1 MSKRVYLFGA
11 EMTEGSKTDAPLL
24 GNKAANL
31 SEMAKIGIPVPPGF
45 AITTAECN
53 AYLKTGGLTD
63 ELKRDIDEA
72 VKKLETA
79 VGRKFGDT
87 KDPLLFSVRSGAIV
101 SMPGMMDT
109 ILNLGLSKRNVLGLA
124 EISRNEKFAYDTFR
138 RLVQMFGDVVCEVP
152 SEEFEE
158 ILDANK
164 RKYGYKVDSEFTAKQ
179 LQEITERFLGIFR
192 KHTKRNFPEDPREQ
206 LMLAVEAVFKSWHAP
221 RAASYR
227 RINGIP
233 GDLGT
238 SATVQT
244 MVFGNRGEDSA
255 TGVLFTRDPSTG
267 KKVLMGEFLQNAQGE
282 DVVAGIRTP
291 SPIQGKG
298 HTLEGLFPPVYKELM
313 AINDRLESHFKDM
326 QDVEFTVENNRLWML
341 QTRNGKRTAHAA
353 VQVAVDLVKEGLI
366 DEKTAVLRV
375 KPAQLDQ
382 LLHPVF
388 DPKAKTEVV
397 AKGLPASPGAV
408 SGKCTFTANDAK
420 AWTERGEKVILVRL
434 ETSPEDIEGMHAAQG
449 ILTARGG
456 MTSHAAVVARGMG
469 KCCIAGCGDI
479 DVHHDEKYF
488 VTKSGLKFKEGE
500 IISLNGSTGEVLKG
514 EVKTIQGQVEGPFE
528 VLLGWA
534 DKFRKMGVRTNADT
548 PADCRTA
555 RKFGAEGIGL
565 CRTEHMFFDKTRIDV
580 VRQMILA
587 KTPEERVKPLEK
599 IQQMQLEDFK
609 GIFEVMDGLP
619 VTIRLLDPPLH
630 EFLPANHEEIKALA
644 SRLKIDA
651 KELETRVEGL
661 KEFNPMLGHRG
672 CRLGI
677 TFPDI
682 YDMQMR
688 AIMLAACELDT
699 KTKVKVLPEIMIP
712 VVADP
717 KEFNILKTRL
727 SKIADEIKGKYGSS
741 LKYWVGTMIELPRA
755 ALLAGEIA
763 KEAEFFSFGTNDLT
777 QTVYGLSRDDGF
789 RFVPEYI
796 EQGIFPKDPFA
807 TLDPSGVF
815 ELVRM
820 GTDRGRA
827 TNPKLKVGICG
838 EHGGDPDSIKL
849 FYEAG
854 LNYVSC
860 SPFRVPLARLQAAQI
875 SIEKPRS

>member
-11 EMTEGSKTDAPLL
+11 GFSEASKADAPLL

-31 SEMAKIGIPVPPGF
+31 AEMANIGIPVPPGF

-53 AYLKTGGLTD
+53 AYLQHGKLTD

-72 VKKLETA
+72 VAKLEAA
-79 VGRKFGDT
+79 VGRKFGDA

-109 ILNLGLSKRNVLGLA
+109 ILNLGISKKNVLGLV
-124 EISRNEKFAYDTFR
+124 EVSRNEKFAWDTFR
-138 RLVQMFGDVVCEVP
+138 RLIQMFGDVVCGVS
-152 SEEFEE
+152 SEHFEE
-158 ILDANK
+158 VLDSEK
-164 RKYGYKVDSEFTAKQ
+164 KKHGYKADSEFTAKQ

-192 KHTKRNFPEDPREQ
+192 KETKRDFPEDAREQ
-206 LMLAVEAVFKSWHAP
+206 LMLAVEAVFKSWHTP

-233 GDLGT
+233 NDLGT
-238 SATVQT
+238 SATVQA
-244 MVFGNRGEDSA
+244 MVFGNRGDDSA

-291 SPIQGKG
+291 SPIQGQG
-298 HTLEGLFPPVYKELM
+298 QTLEGLFPKVYTELM
-313 AINDRLESHFKDM
+313 AINERLEKHFKDM
-326 QDVEFTVENNRLWML
+326 QDVEFTVENNKLWML

-353 VQVAVDLVKEGLI
+353 VQCAVDLVNEGII
-366 DEKTAVLRV
+366 DEKTAVMRV
-375 KPAQLDQ
+375 KPSQLDQ

-388 DPKAKTEVV
+388 DPKAKADVV

-408 SGKCTFTANDAK
+408 SGKITFTAEDAK
-420 AWTERGEKVILVRL
+420 SWTERGEKVILVRL

-449 ILTARGG
+449 ILTSRGG

-479 DVHHDEKYF
+479 DVHHDGKYF
-488 VTKSGLKFKEGE
+488 VTKKGDKFKEGE
-500 IISLNGSTGEVLKG
+500 IISLNGSTGEVLRG
-514 EVKTIQGQVEGPFE
+514 EVKTVQAAVEGPFE
-528 VLLGWA
+528 TLLGWA
-534 DKFRKMGVRTNADT
+534 DKHRKLGVRTNADT
-548 PADCRTA
+548 PTDCRTA
-555 RKFGAEGIGL
+555 RKFGAQGIGL
-565 CRTEHMFFDKTRIDV
+565 CRTEHMFFDKSRIDV

-587 KTPEERVKPLEK
+587 KSPEERVKPLEK
-599 IQQMQLEDFK
+599 IQAMQMEDFK

-630 EFLPANHEEIKALA
+630 EFLPAGHDDIVELA
-644 SRLKIDA
+644 KRIQMDA
-651 KELETRVEGL
+651 KELETRVESL

-688 AIMLAACELDT
+688 AIMLAACELE
-699 KTKVKVLPEIMIP
+699 KSGKVKVLPEIMIP

-717 KEFNILKTRL
+717 KEFKILKDRL
-727 SKIADEIKGKYGSS
+727 SKIADDIKAKYGSS
-741 LKYWVGTMIELPRA
+741 LRYWVGTMIELPRA
-755 ALLAGEIA
+755 ALLAGKIA
-763 KEAEFFSFGTNDLT
+763 EEAEFFSFGTNDLT
-777 QTVYGLSRDDGF
+777 QTTYGLSRDDGF
-789 RFVPEYI
+789 RFVPSYV
-796 EQGIFPKDPFA
+796 EQGIFPKDPFV
-807 TLDPSGVF
+807 TVDGDGVI
-815 ELVRM
+815 ELVKL
-820 GTDRGRA
+820 GTERGRK
-827 TNPKLKVGICG
+827 TNSKLKVGICG

-849 FYEAG
+849 FFEAG
-854 LNYVSC
+854 LDYVSC
-860 SPFRVPLARLQAAQI
+860 SPYRVPLARLAAAQL
-875 SIEKPRS
+875 SIEKTK